1 MSEESKQLSP
11 VGDTIIDRAIN
22 DVQAAFAMR
31 DWEFAYA
38 MLHKAVYATADTHI
52 IEECEKLMR
61 SINLEKDRIKSQRGF
76 TLADRYTNQT
86 LQALTYLEKMDYEFF
101 KTLMILLRPYL
112 RYKFGPPTRATGL
125 KQLADKL
132 EFNRGP

>member
-11 VGDTIIDRAIN
+11 VGDTIIDRTIN

-38 MLHKAVYATADTHI
+38 MLHKAVYATADIHI

-61 SINLEKDRIKSQRGF
+61 GINLERDRIKSQRTF
-76 TLADRYTNQT
+76 TMADNYTKHT
-86 LQALTYLEKMDYEFF
+86 LQDLSYLEKMDYEFLKF
-101 KTLMILLRPYL
+101 LMLLLRPYL

-132 EFNRGP
+132 EFNRG

>member
-31 DWEFAYA
+31 DWTFAYA
-38 MLHKAVYATADTHI
+38 MLHKAVYATADIHI

-61 SINLEKDRIKSQRGF
+61 GISLQRDRIR
-76 TLADRYTNQT
+76 NQT
-86 LQALTYLEKMDYEFF
+86 GYSMADNYSNRTVKELDYVEKMCYEFL
-101 KTLMILLRPYL
+101 KTLMLLLRPYL

-132 EFNRGP
+132 EYNRG

>member
-22 DVQAAFAMR
+22 DVQAAFAIR
-31 DWEFAYA
+31 DWEFTYA
-38 MLHKAVYATADTHI
+38 MLHKAVYATADSYI

-61 SINLEKDRIKSQRGF
+61 QINLERDRIKSQRTF
-76 TLADRYTNQT
+76 TIADGYSRHT
-86 LQALTYLEKMDYEFF
+86 LQDLNYLERMCFEFF
-101 KTLMILLRPYL
+101 KTLMLLLRPYL

-132 EFNRGP
+132 EFNRG